1 MLSISK
7 VFLAFFSFS
16 DAKSR
21 QKNLQNV
28 EKDRKK
34 SLKSEKIAKKITKS
48 SIKIQKK
55 FNLRKQSAKNEVNL
69 KKFEDESRSTRTKLS
84 HSVSVRW

>member
-34 SLKSEKIAKKITKS
+34 NLKSEKIAKKITKS
-48 SIKIQKK
+48 SIKIPKEIQLEETVSQERSESK
-55 FNLRKQSAKNEVNL
+55 EV
-69 KKFEDESRSTRTKLS
+69 
-84 HSVSVRW
+84 

>member
-1 MLSISK
+1 LLSISK

-34 SLKSEKIAKKITKS
+34 ILKSEKIAKKNH
-48 SIKIQKK
+48 KI
-55 FNLRKQSAKNEVNL
+55 FHKNSKRN
-69 KKFEDESRSTRTKLS
+69 ST
-84 HSVSVRW
+84 

>member
-34 SLKSEKIAKKITKS
+34 ILKSEKIAKKITKS
-48 SIKIQKK
+48 AIKIPKEIQP
-55 FNLRKQSAKNEVNL
+55 E
-69 KKFEDESRSTRTKLS
+69 ET
-84 HSVSVRW
+84 VSQEQTSEPKEI

>member
-1 MLSISK
+1 MLSIST

-34 SLKSEKIAKKITKS
+34 ILKSEKIAKKITKS
-48 SIKIQKK
+48 SIKIPKEIQLEETVSQERSEPK
-55 FNLRKQSAKNEVNL
+55 EV
-69 KKFEDESRSTRTKLS
+69 
-84 HSVSVRW
+84 

>member
-34 SLKSEKIAKKITKS
+34 ILKSEKIAKKITKS
-48 SIKIQKK
+48 SIKIPKEIQPEETVS
-55 FNLRKQSAKNEVNL
+55 QE
-69 KKFEDESRSTRTKLS
+69 RSEPKEI
-84 HSVSVRW
+84 